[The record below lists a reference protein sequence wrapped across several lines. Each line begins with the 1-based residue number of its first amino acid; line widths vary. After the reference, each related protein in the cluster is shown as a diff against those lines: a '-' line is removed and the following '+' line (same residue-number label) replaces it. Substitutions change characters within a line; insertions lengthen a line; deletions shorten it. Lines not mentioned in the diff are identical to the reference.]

1 MAKACVVCHKE
12 GVQEGYLVEDD
23 LVIRSIRAAKQK
35 LGIAKNNVLV
45 VEKGC
50 LEAYRPKRAKYER
63 DLAIHAAIGALVLL
77 VFVLLPIFTTG
88 FSIVSVL
95 LGLLLFCLIMAF
107 TVFSH
112 CPKIAGEAAHEKA
125 PPVQKAAKA
134 AAGAKK
140 ARKK

>member
-1 MAKACVVCHKE
+1 MSRACVVCHKE
-12 GVQEGYLVEDD
+12 GVQGGHLVEDD
-23 LVIRSIRAAKQK
+23 LVIRSIRAAKRK

-45 VEKGC
+45 VEEGC
-50 LEAYRPKRAKYER
+50 LEAYKPKRAKYER

-77 VFVLLPIFTTG
+77 IFVLLPVFTTG

-112 CPKIAGEAAHEKA
+112 CPKIGGGAAAGKA
-125 PPVQKAAKA
+125 PPARKAAKA
-134 AAGAKK
+134 AGAVK